1 MRIVVTGSEGHIG
14 RAVCDAA
21 AAMGHELV
29 RVDVSGSAN
38 RPPIDIRDRAALMT
52 AFEGAE
58 AVIHAAALHAP
69 HMGSLEDAA
78 FRSVNVE
85 GTSCVLSAI
94 ATVGIRRMVFTSTTA
109 VFGPGPGGS
118 LPARWTTEETPV
130 APRTIYH
137 ATKLAAE
144 DLVRR
149 AAATG
154 AVAAS
159 ILRLGRCF
167 PEPLDVMAIH
177 RLCRGIDPRDAAAA
191 HLRAL
196 EYADFNAAPL
206 IVSAQTPFSPS
217 DCRALGISAEEVI
230 EERCPG
236 VVEAFRTRGWSVPK
250 RIDRVYDSSQA
261 QSTWDWRPQ
270 HDVWSIL
277 GGAITVS

>member
-69 HMGSLEDAA
+69 HVGSLEDAA

-118 LPARWTTEETPV
+118 LPARWTNEETPV
-130 APRTIYH
+130 SPRTIYH
-137 ATKLAAE
+137 ETKLAAE
-144 DLVRR
+144 NLVQK
-149 AAATG
+149 AAASG
-154 AVAAS
+154 KVAAS

-167 PEPLDVMAIH
+167 PEPIDIMAVH

-191 HLRAL
+191 HLYAL
-196 EYADFNAAPL
+196 EHADFKAAPL
-206 IVSAQTPFSPS
+206 IVSAQTPFRPS
-217 DCRALGISAEEVI
+217 DCQALGASAEDVI
-230 EERCPG
+230 EERCPEMAE
-236 VVEAFRTRGWSVPK
+236 VFRSRGWSFPK
-250 RIDRVYDSSQA
+250 RIDRVYDSSRAQA
-261 QSTWDWRPQ
+261 AWGWRPE
-270 HDVWSIL
+270 HTVWSLL
-277 GGAITVS
+277 GCDFTAR

>member
-1 MRIVVTGSEGHIG
+1 
-14 RAVCDAA
+14 
-21 AAMGHELV
+21 MGHELV
-29 RVDVSGSAN
+29 RAPPLDVSGSAN

-109 VFGPGPGGS
+109 VFGTWPRRLAARAMDNRRNTRCTKDYLPCDQAGCRRPGPASCCYGS
-118 LPARWTTEETPV
+118 CPLRPYSVWGAAFLNRWTSWP
-130 APRTIYH
+130 
-137 ATKLAAE
+137 
-144 DLVRR
+144 
-149 AAATG
+149 
-154 AVAAS
+154 S
-159 ILRLGRCF
+159 IGCR
-167 PEPLDVMAIH
+167 
-177 RLCRGIDPRDAAAA
+177 RGIDPRDAAAA

-236 VVEAFRTRGWSVPK
+236 DCGSISNPWLVG
-250 RIDRVYDSSQA
+250 A
-261 QSTWDWRPQ
+261 QTN
-270 HDVWSIL
+270 
-277 GGAITVS
+277 